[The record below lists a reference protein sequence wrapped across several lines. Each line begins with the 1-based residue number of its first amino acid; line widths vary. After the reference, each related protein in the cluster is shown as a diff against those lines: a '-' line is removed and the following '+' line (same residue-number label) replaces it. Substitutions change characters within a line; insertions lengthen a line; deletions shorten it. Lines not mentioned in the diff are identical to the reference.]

1 MKIGALYNIT
11 YHMVHDKS
19 LNKESVNHYQRL
31 EALVSRET
39 SFYRKM
45 DNKQKIE

>member
-1 MKIGALYNIT
+1 
-11 YHMVHDKS
+11 MVHDKS
-19 LNKESVNHYQRL
+19 LNKESCQPLSDYQRL

-45 DNKQKIE
+45 DNKKLS